1 MRELDE
7 LSTTAPL
14 VEESKGVEEVST
26 EDYSTSIPKVK
37 FYDYFGRMDR
47 NLRDSAYFLS
57 DLHTVSVG
65 MPVIPPRFAGYFLF
79 E

>member
-1 MRELDE
+1 KSFVIDHTGNSSVQNFELQLVNNQGALSEKLRELDE

-47 NLRDSAYFLS
+47 NLR
-57 DLHTVSVG
+57 
-65 MPVIPPRFAGYFLF
+65 
-79 E
+79 